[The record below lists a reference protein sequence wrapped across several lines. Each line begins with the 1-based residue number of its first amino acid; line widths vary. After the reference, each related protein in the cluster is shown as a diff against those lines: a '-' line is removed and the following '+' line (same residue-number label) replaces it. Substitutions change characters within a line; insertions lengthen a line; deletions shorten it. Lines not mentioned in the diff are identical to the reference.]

1 MMTVNDNLI
10 SALCLYGLVA
20 ILQAL
25 KASWKNTPPSWIDGT
40 DYCGGS
46 LDVAILQAL
55 KASWK
60 NTPPTWIDGTD
71 YCGGSWDG
79 ITCTNDGRVSEI
91 ELSYNKELR
100 GSLTP
105 QIGNLKNLKSLSLIG
120 CGFTGPIPVTIGNL
134 EKLTSLSLNLN
145 GFTGPIPASIGNL
158 SKLYWLDLTGNKL
171 TGSIPVSNEITP
183 TGLDTLTNALH
194 FHLSDNKLTG
204 DIPIGLFK
212 SNMQLIHLL
221 LQNNKLKGVIP
232 STLGL
237 VTSLE
242 VVQLDR
248 NSFSGN
254 VPSNINR
261 LINLTQMSLANNQL
275 TGPIPNLTGMNL
287 LNYIDLSNNIFDQS
301 ESIPPWF
308 SSLQSLRIIKM
319 HKTNL
324 EGELPAALFSIPQLQ
339 IVNLSN
345 NGITRTL
352 NIGSDPSTQLQLVD
366 LGNNQITDFVQR
378 NQYNKSIGL
387 RLAGNPICGE
397 SGVVDEF
404 CFTTKDTAT
413 SYSTPRNNCVL
424 SSCDSDLMLSPNC
437 QCVYPYRGL
446 IIFKYPSFSSLTNS
460 IIFMSLH
467 DSLMEFFHNANLS
480 VDSVALKNPTI
491 NVDGYLEVY
500 LEIFPSRARSFNTTE
515 ILRITFAFVNYTF
528 TPPKVFNEIYYFIPN
543 PYGVGSTKDKSS
555 NTGIIIGSAVGGSVV
570 MVLLV
575 LAGFYTFYW
584 KEKVKR
590 APQQSQSFE
599 LWDPSGTCGGVPQLK
614 GARFFTFEEL
624 QEYTNNFSE
633 FNNIGKGGYGM
644 VYKGSLP
651 NGQLVAIKRARKGS
665 SQGGLE
671 FKTEI
676 ELLSRVHHKNVVNL
690 IGFCFDQ
697 GEQMLVYEYIVNGT
711 LKDSLSGRSGIWL
724 DWTRRLK
731 IALGAARGLQY
742 LHDHADPPII
752 HRDVK
757 TNNILL
763 DERLD
768 AKVADFG
775 LSRPLSGA
783 NITHITTGVKGTMG
797 YMDPEYYLTQQLT
810 EKSDTYG
817 FGVVMLELITARNPI
832 DNGKYIV
839 KEVKES
845 MNKNKELYDLHK
857 VLDPTIGLTSPLK
870 GFERFIDL
878 ACRCVEETQIQRP
891 TMSEVVKELESIME
905 LAGINRMES
914 SSSTSASYERG
925 SKDYNSP
932 YDSDSLLSYSLG
944 SLPTKLHPK

>member
-1 MMTVNDNLI
+1 MMGPKIVQFLAIICMNISLVLSAQNDDL
-10 SALCLYGLVA
+10 
-20 ILQAL
+20 
-25 KASWKNTPPSWIDGT
+25 
-40 DYCGGS
+40 
-46 LDVAILQAL
+46 AILQAL

-79 ITCTNDGRVSEI
+79 ITCTNDGHVSEI
-91 ELSYNKELR
+91 TLTNMLLIGKLPGDIGLFTELR
-100 GSLTP
+100 
-105 QIGNLKNLKSLSLIG
+105 
-120 CGFTGPIPVTIGNL
+120 V
-134 EKLTSLSLNLN
+134 LSLNSN

-158 SKLYWLDLTGNKL
+158 SKLNWLDLTDNKL
-171 TGSIPVSNEITP
+171 TGRIPVSNEITP
-183 TGLDTLTNALH
+183 TGLDMLTKAEH
-194 FHLSDNKLTG
+194 FHLSDNQLSG

-212 SNMQLIHLL
+212 SNMTLIHLL
-221 LQNNKLKGVIP
+221 LQNNKLTGDIP

-237 VTSLE
+237 VTSLQ

-301 ESIPPWF
+301 EAIPPWF
-308 SSLQSLRIIKM
+308 SSLQALRIIKM

-324 EGELPAALFSIPQLQ
+324 EGELPVALFSIPRLQ
-339 IVNLSN
+339 IVDLSN

-366 LGNNQITDFVQR
+366 LRNNQITDFVQR
-378 NQYNKSIGL
+378 SQYNNSIGL

-404 CFTTKDTAT
+404 CSTTKDTGT
-413 SYSTPRNNCVL
+413 SYSTPCNNCVP
-424 SSCDSDLMLSPNC
+424 SSCDSGLILSPNC
-437 QCVYPYRGL
+437 QCAYPYRGS
-446 IIFKYPSFSSLTNS
+446 IIFKYPSFSSLTNPT
-460 IIFMSLH
+460 IFMSLH
-467 DSLMEFFHNANLS
+467 DSLMEFFHKASLP
-480 VDSVALKNPTI
+480 VDSVALKNPTR
-491 NVDGYLEVY
+491 NVDDYLVVN
-500 LEIFPSRARSFNTTE
+500 LEIFPSRAQSFNTTE

-528 TPPKVFNEIYYFIPN
+528 TPPEVFNYIYYFIPN

-555 NTGIIIGSAVGGSVV
+555 NTGIIIGSVVGGCVV

-584 KEKVKR
+584 KEKAKR

-599 LWDPSGTCGGVPQLK
+599 LWDPSGTCGDVPQLK

-624 QEYTNNFSE
+624 HKYTNNFSE

-651 NGQLVAIKRARKGS
+651 NGKLVAIKRARKGS

-676 ELLSRVHHKNVVNL
+676 ELLSRVHHKNVVGL

-783 NITHITTGVKGTMG
+783 NTTHITTEVKGTMG

-810 EKSDTYG
+810 EKSDTYS

-878 ACRCVEETQIQRP
+878 ACRCVEETQVQRP

-905 LAGINRMES
+905 LAWINRM
-914 SSSTSASYERG
+914 
-925 SKDYNSP
+925 
-932 YDSDSLLSYSLG
+932 
-944 SLPTKLHPK
+944 

>member
-1 MMTVNDNLI
+1 MGKLPGDIGQFTELRV
-10 SALCLYGLVA
+10 
-20 ILQAL
+20 
-25 KASWKNTPPSWIDGT
+25 
-40 DYCGGS
+40 
-46 LDVAILQAL
+46 LD
-55 KASWK
+55 
-60 NTPPTWIDGTD
+60 
-71 YCGGSWDG
+71 
-79 ITCTNDGRVSEI
+79 
-91 ELSYNKELR
+91 LSYNKDLT

-105 QIGNLKNLKSLSLIG
+105 QIGNLKNLKKLSLIG
-120 CGFTGPIPVTIGNL
+120 CGFTGAIPAAIGNL
-134 EKLTSLSLNLN
+134 ENLFSLSLNSN
-145 GFTGPIPASIGNL
+145 GFTGPIPASIGYL
-158 SKLYWLDLTGNKL
+158 SKLRWLDLTDNKL

-183 TGLDTLTNALH
+183 TGLDKLTKAEH
-194 FHLSDNKLTG
+194 FHLSDNELSG
-204 DIPIGLFK
+204 DIPLGLFK
-212 SNMQLIHLL
+212 SNMTLIHVL
-221 LQNNKLKGVIP
+221 LQNNKLTGAIP
-232 STLGL
+232 SSLGL
-237 VTSLE
+237 VTSLQ

-275 TGPIPNLTGMNL
+275 TGPIPNLTDMNL

-301 ESIPPWF
+301 DAIPPWF
-308 SSLQSLRIIKM
+308 SSLQALRIIKM

-324 EGELPAALFSIPQLQ
+324 EGELPVALFSIPRLQ
-339 IVNLSN
+339 IVDLSN
-345 NGITRTL
+345 NWITRTL
-352 NIGSDPSTQLQLVD
+352 NIGSYPSTQLQLVD
-366 LGNNQITDFVQR
+366 LRNNQITDFDQR
-378 NQYNKSIGL
+378 SQYNNSIGL

-404 CFTTKDTAT
+404 CSITKDTGT
-413 SYSTPRNNCVL
+413 SYSTPCNNCVT
-424 SSCDSDLMLSPNC
+424 SSCDSSLILSPNC
-437 QCVYPYRGL
+437 QCAYPYRGS
-446 IIFKYPSFSSLTNS
+446 IIFKYPSFSSLTNPT
-460 IIFMSLH
+460 IFMSLH
-467 DSLMEFFHNANLS
+467 DSLMEFFHKAS
-480 VDSVALKNPTI
+480 FPVDSVALKNPTR
-491 NVDGYLEVY
+491 NVDDYLVVN
-500 LEIFPSRARSFNTTE
+500 LEIFPSRAQSFNTTE
-515 ILRITFAFVNYTF
+515 ILWITFAFVNYTF
-528 TPPKVFNEIYYFIPN
+528 TPPEVFNYIYYFIPN
-543 PYGVGSTKDKSS
+543 PYETGNNKDKAS
-555 NTGIIIGSAVGGSVV
+555 NTGIIIGSTVGGCVV

-584 KEKVKR
+584 KEKAKR
-590 APQQSQSFE
+590 APQQSHSFE
-599 LWDPSGTCGGVPQLK
+599 LWDPSDTCGDVPQLK

-624 QEYTNNFSE
+624 HRYTNNFSE

-651 NGQLVAIKRARKGS
+651 NGKLVAIKRARKGS

-783 NITHITTGVKGTMG
+783 NTTHITTEVKGTMG

-810 EKSDTYG
+810 EKSDTYS

-845 MNKNKELYDLHK
+845 MNKNKELYDLQK

-925 SKDYNSP
+925 SKDYSSP

-944 SLPTKLHPK
+944 SLPTKLHPKNLQKAGQAERDEGVEEQAGCLWSDRLPQ